1 MQPIEGKF
9 DPASRG
15 FTPHWVKQTDTRA
28 VIAPGGRFY
37 TDLHEPEEWGSPQT
51 MTKRSQ

>member
-1 MQPIEGKF
+1 MLPIGGRF
-9 DPASRG
+9 VPANLS

-37 TDLHEPEEWGSPQT
+37 TDLHELGEWGSPQT
-51 MTKRSQ
+51 MTKRGG